1 MPCAQSATR
10 PQVVQPLEPRCVCRR
25 CLARS
30 GFGFLSRLERLSF
43 VLQRNELSNTQ
54 SLPNRDSSNS
64 FRWSLFDIGTILY
77 STRTHGSL
85 RLHRYPGFPF
95 GRASEFRS
103 TLEVLHTS
111 AFKLNSQAIHGE
123 CNRMHDA
130 RLQGTSFANWIR
142 MRTPSDLG
150 LQFDSRERDLLRFP
164 WQLSAAFSLFFL
176 CIPWD

>member
-111 AFKLNSQAIHGE
+111 AFTHKRSMENAIECMTQGCRALPSQTGFACELRQIWDCNSIPESVTSCGSHG
-123 CNRMHDA
+123 
-130 RLQGTSFANWIR
+130 S
-142 MRTPSDLG
+142 
-150 LQFDSRERDLLRFP
+150 
-164 WQLSAAFSLFFL
+164 
-176 CIPWD
+176 